1 MENSA
6 IEQLA
11 ADTLLERGARMKV
24 RAPFW
29 LRWLGKKHIS
39 LTITSPYE
47 GTLLRVARYYLS
59 TGIGGDALEDLS
71 QEQAL
76 RMLALHGKTISKAV
90 ATAWLNGYWKGLLF
104 TKPVAAWI
112 RWNARPEEML
122 TLLYLVINHGGL
134 QAFIDTTRLL
144 RTTRITA
151 PKHQGHKKEKGS

>member
-1 MENSA
+1 MEAAA

-11 ADTLLERGARMKV
+11 ADTLLDRGARMQV

-29 LRWLGKKHIS
+29 LRCLGKRRVT

-47 GTLLRVARYYLS
+47 GTLLRVASYYLS
-59 TGIGGDALEDLS
+59 TGISGDALDNIS

-76 RMLALHGKTISKAV
+76 RLLALHGGTISKAV
-90 ATAWLNGYWKGLLF
+90 ACAWLNGYWKGKLF
-104 TKPVAAWI
+104 TKPVAAWL
-112 RWNARPEEML
+112 RWHAKPEEML

-151 PKHQGHKKEKGS
+151 PKQLGQKDKGR